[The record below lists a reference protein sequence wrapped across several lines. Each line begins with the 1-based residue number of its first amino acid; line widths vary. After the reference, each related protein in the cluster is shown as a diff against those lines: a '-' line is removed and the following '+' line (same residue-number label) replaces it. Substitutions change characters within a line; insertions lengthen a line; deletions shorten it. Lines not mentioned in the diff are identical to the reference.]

1 MQASK
6 EMALDGFPD
15 RVYAGVKKTIRTPA
29 CKTHEIGRNAS
40 FTYET
45 STYKL
50 KKRIYASFMS

>member
-50 KKRIYASFMS
+50 RIYASFMS